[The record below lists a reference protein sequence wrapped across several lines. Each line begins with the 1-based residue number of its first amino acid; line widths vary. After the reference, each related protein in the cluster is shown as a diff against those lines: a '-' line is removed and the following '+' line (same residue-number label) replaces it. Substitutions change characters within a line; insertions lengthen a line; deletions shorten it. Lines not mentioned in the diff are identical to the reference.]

1 MDSLLIN
8 SPFLVASPYAPSFA
22 AGFAQGAAAGRC
34 AGCGPAGFAPQ
45 SGMLPG
51 LANTM
56 VLQQLLGLLT
66 GLLTGRQSAPLPPS
80 TDAVNQSSASSADAV
95 GQSSAASAS
104 GQTGSQSLPGGPI
117 GSGSKVLMIGD
128 SHSVGTFGTELDKQ
142 LRSAGAQVETYAASG
157 SSANS
162 WLNGGTTRS
171 GWVARHQNGGVEQPP
186 WNQPH
191 NIPKLADLIAQ
202 HKPDVVIINL
212 GANFRSD
219 PSQARKLAEVCKRA
233 GTRVIWVG
241 PPKTREDSGDGGA
254 KLRQFDESMKQA
266 LSGVGE
272 YISSAQFTPSYAGGD
287 GLHYNG
293 AEGNRIASA
302 WASGVARQLTGR

>member
-1 MDSLLIN
+1 MDILSLNGL
-8 SPFLVASPYAPSFA
+8 SPFAPPTSPFMTGFA
-22 AGFAQGAAAGRC
+22 AGAAAGRC
-34 AGCGPAGFAPQ
+34 VGCGPAGFAPQ
-45 SGMLPG
+45 AGMLPG
-51 LANTM
+51 QAQTM

-66 GLLTGRQSAPLPPS
+66 GMLMGRQSAQAPPS
-80 TDAVNQSSASSADAV
+80 SNSSSSSSPVSESSASGSAGD
-95 GQSSAASAS
+95 SSA
-104 GQTGSQSLPGGPI
+104 SLPGGPI
-117 GSGSKVLMIGD
+117 GAGSKVLMIGD

-142 LRSAGAQVETYAASG
+142 LRSAGAQVQTYAASG

-171 GWVARHQNGGVEQPP
+171 GFVARGSVSEQPP

-202 HKPDVVIINL
+202 HKPDVVIVNL

-219 PSQARKLAEVCKRA
+219 PSQARRLAEVCKRA

-241 PPKTREDSGDGGA
+241 PPKTREDSSDGGA
-254 KLRQFDESMKQA
+254 RLRQFDESMKQA

-272 YISSAQFTPSYAGGD
+272 YISSAEFTPQYAGGD

-293 AEGNRIASA
+293 AEGNRIATS
-302 WASGVARQLTGR
+302 WAGGIAKALTGR